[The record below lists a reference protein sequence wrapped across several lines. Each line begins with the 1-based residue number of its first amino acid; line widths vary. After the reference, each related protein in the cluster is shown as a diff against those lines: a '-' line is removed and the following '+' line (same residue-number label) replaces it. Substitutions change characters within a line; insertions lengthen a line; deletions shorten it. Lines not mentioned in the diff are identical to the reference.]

1 MVKSINF
8 IGIDPIVLYIPF
20 EKLDIILVVKE
31 YNR

>member
-8 IGIDPIVLYIPF
+8 IGIDPIVPYRPF
-20 EKLDIILVVKE
+20 EKFDIILVVKE